1 MNQFFYNIVT
11 TNWSWALK
19 HISFNTE
26 TFTIPTRHS
35 EGTQRI
41 LLADEKHT
49 IIWATV
55 YRASS
60 DREGQLLEK
69 DLSFFQPIEY
79 TLYFFYSLPAEI
91 CSPRPSERS
100 SSLVFV
106 PKCPQLLGCQQ
117 KRQGSNP
124 DPRGY
129 TQPRPQLKELVKQPE
144 YIFWSIVRWFYSV
157 KNHLNEWFK
166 NKLIDSF

>member
-1 MNQFFYNIVT
+1 MNSPQSFERQYTEPARIGKGISTFGKRFIFFSTYLI
-11 TNWSWALK
+11 
-19 HISFNTE
+19 
-26 TFTIPTRHS
+26 
-35 EGTQRI
+35 
-41 LLADEKHT
+41 HT
-49 IIWATV
+49 V
-55 YRASS
+55 
-60 DREGQLLEK
+60 
-69 DLSFFQPIEY
+69 FF
-79 TLYFFYSLPAEI
+79 FFYSLPAEI

-144 YIFWSIVRWFYSV
+144 YIFWSIVR
-157 KNHLNEWFK
+157 
-166 NKLIDSF
+166 